1 MGARFRSHAVAR
13 PLPRVYSVIATLH
26 TPPCRVFSVKH
37 EGTSF
42 YPEAT
47 LLGRAVTDG
56 GEPKEIQSEDGFP
69 IRGHSSYRV
78 IIE

>member
-42 YPEAT
+42 YPEGYT
-47 LLGRAVTDG
+47 VGRAGTE
-56 GEPKEIQSEDGFP
+56 GEDPKEIQNKGGFP
-69 IRGHSSYRV
+69 T
-78 IIE
+78 